1 MGEYIPETANAWS
14 RGYIHL
20 ENTRYN
26 KIFLSLSRFFVTF
39 FHFGAILYSAI
50 NYKELERI
58 IFSQDFYGSQQIAIS
73 IPILRFI

>member
-26 KIFLSLSRFFVTF
+26 KIFLSLSRFFVSQFVFCF
-39 FHFGAILYSAI
+39 FVIL
-50 NYKELERI
+50 
-58 IFSQDFYGSQQIAIS
+58 QILGDVFPFRS
-73 IPILRFI
+73 NSLFCDKL